1 MAEKLLK
8 SNIFLNRMRRIVK
21 SEQLVLSILAMIVG
35 ALAGGGAILFRDGL
49 LLVQSLFFGTGEEA
63 LHRHLSEIPVWQLI
77 LAPAV
82 GGLIVGIFIYK
93 FLPERRPH
101 GVADVIDAA
110 SFHDARMS
118 TRCGIK
124 SAIASAVSLGSG
136 ASLGR
141 EGPVVHMGASF
152 GAWLARILHL
162 RRSASRT
169 LLGCGVASA
178 VAASFNAPLA
188 GALFAHEVALGHY
201 ALTAFA
207 PIVLASVTGTV
218 ITRIYYGDEV
228 AFLIPGHEIQS
239 FWEFPA
245 FALLGIIAGVA
256 AVLVVR
262 AIPVVQKTANR
273 TNAPLWLRPAVAGLI
288 VGLIAL
294 VFPQIVGVGYGAMND
309 ALNESYSLTFLI
321 GLLLAKGFAVSFSP
335 ALFLVQ
341 CWAGHSG

>member
-8 SNIFLNRMRRIVK
+8 SNILLNRMRRIVR
-21 SEQLVLSILAMIVG
+21 SEQLVLSILAMVVG
-35 ALAGGGAILFRDGL
+35 ALAGGGTILFRDGL
-49 LLVQSLFFGTGEEA
+49 LFVQSLIYGTSDEA
-63 LHRHLSEIPVWQLI
+63 LHTYLADLPAWHLI
-77 LAPAV
+77 LGPTA

-93 FLPERRPH
+93 FLPEKRPH
-101 GVADVIDAA
+101 GVADVIEAA

-124 SAIASAVSLGSG
+124 SAIASAFSLGSG
-136 ASLGR
+136 SSLGR

-228 AFLIPGHEIQS
+228 AFLIPVTKSSPSGS
-239 FWEFPA
+239 FPPLLFS
-245 FALLGIIAGVA
+245 ALL
-256 AVLVVR
+256 
-262 AIPVVQKTANR
+262 PVSPPFWWC
-273 TNAPLWLRPAVAGLI
+273 AP
-288 VGLIAL
+288 
-294 VFPQIVGVGYGAMND
+294 F
-309 ALNESYSLTFLI
+309 
-321 GLLLAKGFAVSFSP
+321 
-335 ALFLVQ
+335 
-341 CWAGHSG
+341 